1 MFFIMLGFINYY
13 LLSLLL
19 LENGGV
25 GPRLFCKKRRVLFY
39 DPVTEE
45 LTEWLLTWVDCLRRV
60 FNVYEVRF
68 INDEK
73 QDKISKVWY
82 VRDNQM
88 SQLWSCP
95 LCLGFWTSLI
105 LTLLIIY
112 SRTDIL
118 NIFFETDILN
128 TFFEADILS
137 IISNLLLIT
146 LSSTGV
152 GVFLY
157 DITAPEEK

>member
-25 GPRLFCKKRRVLFY
+25 GPRLFCRKRRVLFY
-39 DPVTEE
+39 NPATEE
-45 LTEWLLTWVDCLRRV
+45 LVEWSATWVDYLRRV
-60 FNVYEVRF
+60 FKVYEVRF

-88 SQLWSCP
+88 SHLWNCP
-95 LCLGFWTSLI
+95 LCLGFWTSLV
-105 LTLLIIY
+105 LTLLTIY
-112 SRTDIL
+112 SKTDTL
-118 NIFFETDILN
+118 SIFFETDILN

-137 IISNLLLIT
+137 IISNLLLII

-157 DITAPEEK
+157 SVTAQGDK

>member
-1 MFFIMLGFINYY
+1 M
-13 LLSLLL
+13 
-19 LENGGV
+19 
-25 GPRLFCKKRRVLFY
+25 
-39 DPVTEE
+39 
-45 LTEWLLTWVDCLRRV
+45 
-60 FNVYEVRF
+60 YEVRF

-82 VRDNQM
+82 VRDSQM
-88 SQLWSCP
+88 SQLWNCP
-95 LCLGFWTSLI
+95 LCLGFWTSLV
-105 LTLLIIY
+105 LALLIVY

-118 NIFFETDILN
+118 NIFFETDTLN